1 MSAALDV
8 APEEATIILPDVS
21 MEVVTAFISTIYEGS
36 FVLSSPKLAS
46 EVGDLMASFGLHI
59 PANRWRVDAIPPSL
73 QQVGQAEPEPGRV
86 SDQGEGGAGGGVER
100 PEVETPGIT
109 AQPRAEAEP
118 RVPGSTE
125 EMLQV
130 ETVAGDDGL
139 ELLQQAS
146 LMITEREEDSAP
158 GHKEDSRG
166 KLQVSSKDQVR
177 ADLEISDDRSVEEQ
191 EDQPRPDQGRTE
203 KAPSKF
209 SSDDDEVEVE
219 EKSKEPSSPKGL
231 STGDDDEGKNGEEVY
246 NNVEDDKKKPDRDQ
260 MILPIIND
268 EVSLDEDVQSQVFRQ
283 SPSHI
288 EEPLDLSMKPSMNGE
303 EEISVEP
310 VLTGRKRKKAR
321 SADVDDEGPKVKSK
335 EVPDNVKAPK
345 RGFDKLYM
353 KVKTKK
359 VKKNLQVIDKTAE
372 HSKVPKGQTSSRNLD
387 ELRRQVEKSIK
398 ENKNKKYLGFG
409 ETKPEEQPKE
419 RKKVRSLKKA
429 AKTVTEEEKK
439 LMRELEEFA
448 LSHSTESHESDV

>member
-73 QQVGQAEPEPGRV
+73 QQVGQAEPEPGPV

-158 GHKEDSRG
+158 G
-166 KLQVSSKDQVR
+166 VITC
-177 ADLEISDDRSVEEQ
+177 ISTIFV
-191 EDQPRPDQGRTE
+191 
-203 KAPSKF
+203 
-209 SSDDDEVEVE
+209 
-219 EKSKEPSSPKGL
+219 
-231 STGDDDEGKNGEEVY
+231 
-246 NNVEDDKKKPDRDQ
+246 
-260 MILPIIND
+260 
-268 EVSLDEDVQSQVFRQ
+268 
-283 SPSHI
+283 
-288 EEPLDLSMKPSMNGE
+288 
-303 EEISVEP
+303 
-310 VLTGRKRKKAR
+310 
-321 SADVDDEGPKVKSK
+321 
-335 EVPDNVKAPK
+335 
-345 RGFDKLYM
+345 
-353 KVKTKK
+353 
-359 VKKNLQVIDKTAE
+359 
-372 HSKVPKGQTSSRNLD
+372 
-387 ELRRQVEKSIK
+387 
-398 ENKNKKYLGFG
+398 NKNY
-409 ETKPEEQPKE
+409 
-419 RKKVRSLKKA
+419 
-429 AKTVTEEEKK
+429 
-439 LMRELEEFA
+439 
-448 LSHSTESHESDV
+448 